1 MDDQDSSTATE
12 VLFEKVAA
20 EPAIDATLKPADV
33 GNRTFVEVEAHRND
47 HQK

>member
-20 EPAIDATLKPADV
+20 EPAIDATLEPADV
-33 GNRTFVEVEAHRND
+33 ENRTFVEVEAHRND
-47 HQK
+47 RQK